1 MALQLS
7 FCLEEFTCSG
17 CLDLKGMQ
25 HSIWW
30 IKSDNEKDLGQFGSH
45 CRKRVHTFLQ
55 YILILLFNLFPKNI
69 LFQALV
75 LEMKPAS
82 KNATSLLSGNT
93 LLDAITKKMLCFLA
107 TVTKIQDSKDS
118 NNQKKT
124 RPKVLER
131 TARWSFLTM
140 SMSNCPIGHHVT
152 QENHIWYPLTPC
164 LSKYI

>member
-1 MALQLS
+1 MWHLY
-7 FCLEEFTCSG
+7 FKGVCLEKIPWTG
-17 CLDLKGMQ
+17 CLDTKGMQ
-25 HSIWW
+25 HLSRWAKTSS
-30 IKSDNEKDLGQFGSH
+30 KSDNEKDLGQFGSH

-93 LLDAITKKMLCFLA
+93 LLDADTKKMLCFLA

-118 NNQKKT
+118 NNQKQT

-131 TARWSFLTM
+131 TAR
-140 SMSNCPIGHHVT
+140 
-152 QENHIWYPLTPC
+152 
-164 LSKYI
+164 